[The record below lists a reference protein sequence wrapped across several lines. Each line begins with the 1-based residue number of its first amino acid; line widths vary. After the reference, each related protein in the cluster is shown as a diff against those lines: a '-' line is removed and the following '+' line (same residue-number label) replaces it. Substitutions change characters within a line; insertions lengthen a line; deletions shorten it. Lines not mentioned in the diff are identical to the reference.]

1 MNAANQIDCDLLVI
15 GQGMAGMAAA
25 LFAANRGLS
34 TVQVGFTGELVFASG
49 LLDLMA
55 VHPLAPKKIWRDPW
69 SAINALVKDIPRH
82 PYARLTSEQI
92 RQAFDECLAFLE
104 EGGLSYCR
112 REERNCRVLTSLGTV
127 KETYAVPASMWPGVR
142 ALSDRRPC
150 LLVGFHGLND
160 FSAPQIAGMIKTR
173 WPGLRP
179 VRIAFPGADSGAD
192 LFAGDILAQRL
203 ELSRNQKALAEALK
217 PHLKETEAIGFP
229 AILGMSGNRDVVG
242 ELEKRLGVG
251 VFEIPTL
258 PVSVAGLR
266 LKEAFNRQLSERGV
280 QALTQSRVL
289 EVEKADGTGLILN
302 IGNKDLQHRARA
314 KGVILAS
321 GRFWGRGLYAGRDR
335 IREAV
340 FDLPVHQPQSRGEWH
355 HEDFLDSRGH
365 PVNRAGV
372 EIDDSFRPLDRAG
385 RPAFDTLFA
394 AGSILAHQDWMRM
407 KCGSGLA
414 IATAY
419 GAVNSFLQKVAHR
432 GFV

>member
-1 MNAANQIDCDLLVI
+1 MNAANRIDCDLLVI
-15 GQGMAGMAAA
+15 GQGMAGMSAA

-55 VHPLAPKKIWRDPW
+55 VHPLEPRKVWHDPW
-69 SAINALVKDIPRH
+69 AAISALAKDIPEH
-82 PYARLTSEQI
+82 PYARLTGEQI
-92 RQAFDECLAFLE
+92 RRAFDECLAFLE
-104 EGGLSYCR
+104 RSGLPYRCR
-112 REERNCRVLTSLGTV
+112 EKRNCRVLTTLGTV
-127 KETYAVPASMWPGVR
+127 KETYAVPASMWPGVK
-142 ALSDRRPC
+142 ALSDKRPC

-160 FSAPQIAGMIKTR
+160 FCSELIAGMIEPR
-173 WPGLRP
+173 WPNLRP
-179 VRIAFPGADSGAD
+179 VRIAFPGVDSGAD

-203 ELSRNQKALAEALK
+203 ELSQNQTALAEALK
-217 PHLKETEAIGFP
+217 PHRKEAEVIGLP
-229 AILGMSGNRDVVG
+229 AILGVSGTRDVIS
-242 ELEKRLGVG
+242 ELEMRLGVE

-266 LKEAFNRQLSERGV
+266 LKEAFNRKLSERGV
-280 QALTQSRVL
+280 RVLSQSRVL
-289 EVEKADGTGLILN
+289 EVGKADGAGFVLN
-302 IGNKDLQHRARA
+302 VGNKSIRHTVRA

-321 GRFWGRGLYAGRDR
+321 GRFWGRGLYAGRNR

-340 FDLPVHQPQSRGEWH
+340 FDLPVHQPQGRREWH
-355 HEDFLDSRGH
+355 RDNFLDSRGH

-385 RPAFDTLFA
+385 RPVFDTLFA

-419 GAVNSFLQKVAHR
+419 GAVSSFLQRV
-432 GFV
+432 